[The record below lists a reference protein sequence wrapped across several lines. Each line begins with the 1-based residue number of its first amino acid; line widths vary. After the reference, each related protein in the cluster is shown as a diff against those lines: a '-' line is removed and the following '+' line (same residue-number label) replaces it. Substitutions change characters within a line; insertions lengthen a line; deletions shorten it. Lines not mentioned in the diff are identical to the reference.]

1 MEPASL
7 RKIFQKIIYF
17 FYKIQSFTLISG
29 KNVQVDPAPM
39 KDLVPLALGC
49 VVSVSIFKEQ
59 SVKSLKGIKHDF
71 LSF

>member
-29 KNVQVDPAPM
+29 KNVQVDLEPM

-49 VVSVSIFKEQ
+49 AVSVSICNEHT
-59 SVKSLKGIKHDF
+59 VRNG
-71 LSF
+71 